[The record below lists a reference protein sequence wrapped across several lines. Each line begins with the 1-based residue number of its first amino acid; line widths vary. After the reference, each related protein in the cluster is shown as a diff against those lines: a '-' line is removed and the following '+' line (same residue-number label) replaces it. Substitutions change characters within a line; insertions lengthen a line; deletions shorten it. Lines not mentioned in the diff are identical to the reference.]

1 MEAVTDAAAA
11 EYAAAREGAALA
23 ELGDRDLLVV
33 TGPLRQKFLHN
44 LLSND
49 VEGRR
54 PGQGSAVA
62 LMDVK
67 GHLLAMM
74 RALVTE
80 TEVLLEVPRDR
91 IDEVE
96 KLLVHY
102 RVGSP
107 VRFARRPTAVFAVVG
122 PQASNVLAGAGMAR
136 PAGLAR
142 EDHRTAT
149 VGTADVR
156 VVRAGDLPLD
166 GLVVHA
172 AEADRAKVR
181 DALLAAGATPIADA
195 TLDLLRIEGGRP
207 WYGRDIGPENLL
219 HETGLVDEFHSSAKG
234 CYVGQEVIARL
245 EARGGNVNKVLR
257 GLRLSVGAAAGA
269 PILAEGREVGRV
281 TTAGVSPRLGP
292 VALGYVHRT
301 RAEPGTAVEVGG
313 RAATVERLPFGG

>member
-1 MEAVTDAAAA
+1 LETGTDTIARD
-11 EYAAAREGAALA
+11 YAAARVGAVLA
-23 ELGDRDLLVV
+23 ELADRDLLVV
-33 TGPLRQKFLHN
+33 TGPQRQRFLHN

-62 LMDVK
+62 LMDIK

-74 RALVTE
+74 RALVTD
-80 TEVLLEVPRDR
+80 TEVLLEIPRDR
-91 IDEVE
+91 IDDVE

-102 RVGSP
+102 RVGTP
-107 VRFARRPTAVFAVVG
+107 VRFARRPTAVFALMG
-122 PQASNVLAGAGMAR
+122 PQAAGVLARAGTAP
-136 PAGLAR
+136 PAELAR
-142 EDHRTAT
+142 EDHRSAT
-149 VGTADVR
+149 FGGADAR
-156 VVRAGDLPLD
+156 LVRAGDLPRE
-166 GLVVHA
+166 GFVVHA
-172 AEADRAKVR
+172 AEADRARVL
-181 DALLAAGATPIADA
+181 DALLAAGATPVADA
-195 TLDLLRIEGGRP
+195 TLDLLRIESGRP

-219 HETGLVDEFHSSAKG
+219 HETGLLDEFHSSAKG

-257 GLRLSVGAAAGA
+257 GLRLSAEAAAGT

-292 VALGYVHRT
+292 IALGYVHRT

-313 RAATVERLPFGG
+313 RPATVERLPFGG